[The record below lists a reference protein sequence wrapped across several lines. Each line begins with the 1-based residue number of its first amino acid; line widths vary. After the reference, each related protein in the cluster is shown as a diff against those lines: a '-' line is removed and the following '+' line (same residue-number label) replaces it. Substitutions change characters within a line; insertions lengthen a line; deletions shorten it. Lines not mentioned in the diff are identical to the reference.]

1 MSRLPTSTLAALALS
16 AVIGLASGSALAGHG
31 GGHGGGGHGG
41 AVVAVLISLISA
53 ATWVVSPI
61 AVVTWVISHI
71 WVISATPVVSLTWV
85 VSVTFALPVIGRI
98 AIGRGAIPGTVTSG
112 PLVVGITERV
122 GSIDLGDG

>member
-1 MSRLPTSTLAALALS
+1 MSVVFCYSCGTDRERHDYGFLPESS
-16 AVIGLASGSALAGHG
+16 Q
-31 GGHGGGGHGG
+31 
-41 AVVAVLISLISA
+41 LIWA
-53 ATWVVSPI
+53 
-61 AVVTWVISHI
+61 VTWVISLI
-71 WVISATPVVSLTWV
+71 WVISATLVVSLTWV